1 MPRNNL
7 YIGILSGTSADSIDA
22 TLVDFESGIKILG
35 NYSLTMPQKTKKK
48 IFQLVFKKKGKNF
61 DKDLFEL
68 DMELGKLFSK
78 VILKLL
84 KKYKIP
90 ANQIAAIGCHGQ
102 TIKHNAFPKKP
113 YSLQVANSEIIKKI
127 TNIKVISGFRQ
138 SDIENGGAG
147 APLTPAFHNE
157 FFSSNKKDRAIINI
171 GGITNITLLPRNK
184 KIKGWDI
191 GPGNCLI
198 DQAIKDFSKNKLQ
211 FDLNGNYA
219 RKGDIKKLKK
229 TISNYLRK
237 SYFNHPIPKSQSIE
251 NYKFSDFNIHKL
263 ERKNINKY
271 DIIAAL
277 TEITFLSIK
286 KDIEK
291 YCKKGTEIFFCG
303 GGSKNCFLISKFQNL
318 QEKNYKFKN
327 TADLNIDPMKVEAL
341 AFAWLAMKRNSK
353 QKLNLKAVT
362 GSKKSLIGKVI

>member
-1 MPRNNL
+1 MLSNKL

-22 TLVDFESGIKILG
+22 ILVDFKYGIKILG
-35 NYSLTMPQKTKKK
+35 TYSLTMPQKTKKK
-48 IFQLVFKKKGKNF
+48 IFQLVFKIKGKDF
-61 DKDLFEL
+61 DKDISEL
-68 DMELGKLFSK
+68 DLELGRLFSK

-84 KKYKIP
+84 KKYEIP
-90 ANQIAAIGCHGQ
+90 TNKIAAIGSHGQ

-113 YSLQVANSEIIKKI
+113 YSLQVANSEIIKKT
-127 TNIKVISGFRQ
+127 TNIKVISDFRQ

-157 FFSSNKKDRAIINI
+157 FFSSSKIDRAIINI

-184 KIKGWDI
+184 KILGWDI

-198 DQAIKDFSKNKLQ
+198 DQAIKNLSNNKLE
-211 FDLNGNYA
+211 FDFNGNYA

-237 SYFNHPIPKSQSIE
+237 SYFNHPIPKSQSVE
-251 NYKFSDFNIHKL
+251 NYKISDFNIHKL
-263 ERKNINKY
+263 ERQNINKY
-271 DIIAAL
+271 DIVAAL

-291 YCKKGTEIFFCG
+291 YCKRGTEIFFCG
-303 GGSKNCFLISKFQNL
+303 GGSKNSFLLSKFENIKG
-318 QEKNYKFKN
+318 KNYKFKN

-341 AFAWLAMKRNSK
+341 AFAWFAMKRNNN
-353 QKLNLKAVT
+353 QKLNLKSVT
-362 GSKKSLIGKVI
+362 GSKKCLIGKVI